1 MSDNVR
7 SEIKSWITPG
17 LLTIF
22 WAVSWNAWN
31 EMRSDMKKL
40 LESKAQTEY
49 RLPALEKRVEV
60 VENKVE
66 SIQNVMRN
74 GSIQGISR

>member
-1 MSDNVR
+1 MSDNVKN
-7 SEIKSWITPG
+7 EIKSWITPG

-31 EMRSDMKKL
+31 EVKADMKKL
-40 LESKAQTEY
+40 LEAKAQTEY
-49 RLPALEKRVEV
+49 RLPALERRVDV
-60 VENKVE
+60 VESKVE

-74 GSIQGISR
+74 GALQGISR

>member
-1 MSDNVR
+1 MSDNVKN
-7 SEIKSWITPG
+7 EIKSWITPG

-22 WAVSWNAWN
+22 WAVSWSAWN

-40 LESKAQTEY
+40 LEAKAQTEY
-49 RLPALEKRVEV
+49 RLPALERRVDV

-74 GSIQGISR
+74 GALQGISR

>member
-1 MSDNVR
+1 MSDNVKN
-7 SEIKSWITPG
+7 EIKSWITPG

-22 WAVSWNAWN
+22 WAVSWSAWN

-40 LESKAQTEY
+40 LEAKAQTEY
-49 RLPALEKRVEV
+49 RLPALERRVDV

-66 SIQNVMRN
+66 SIQNVIRN
-74 GSIQGISR
+74 GALQGISR